1 MNLFLSLS
9 MYLYFNKK
17 GDSMK
22 NFIEKAFPGRTEERL
37 STYSQV
43 LNELLKHMDKTST
56 SK

>member
-1 MNLFLSLS
+1 
-9 MYLYFNKK
+9 
-17 GDSMK
+17 MK